1 MRGVILA
8 AGEGTRL
15 RQHFRDF
22 LKPLTPILGLAL
34 IERSILSLKEC
45 GIKDIVIVTGYAEE
59 KIKAHIGDAK
69 KYGVNISYIYNPD
82 WKLGNATSVYSFHKS
97 CKKDEKFVLM
107 MADHLFD
114 LCIMS
119 DFISNAGKIKDD
131 EVLIAADNRLDE
143 VFHLDECTKISCIED
158 YAVAFGKKL
167 KQFNAVDCGLFICT
181 KAIFSALSEAI
192 SNSLYGLSDAL
203 NILAKK
209 RKVRAHFIEGFWVD
223 VDDIE
228 SYNYAKKMLLK
239 SAVPDKDGLISKH
252 INRKFSLQL
261 TKLLVNTSIT
271 PNQITAISFIIALAS
286 AVCFAMLSPA
296 LGGILAQLSS
306 IIDGI
311 DGEIARLKF
320 LKSAY
325 GGFIDAT
332 LDRYADF
339 AITLGMAYAWY
350 SYDPSTFTLLAC
362 AAALT
367 GLPMSMLIKEKF
379 HTMTGKPFIPSSH
392 DGIFRYVPANR
403 DGRLFIIMICGILN
417 LPSIAI
423 ILIAVTT
430 HLQALIRLYKARE
443 LILKN

>member
-34 IERSILSLKEC
+34 IERNILSLKEC
-45 GIKDIVIVTGYAEE
+45 GIKEIVIVTGYAEE

-192 SNSLYGLSDAL
+192 SNSLYG
-203 NILAKK
+203 
-209 RKVRAHFIEGFWVD
+209 F
-223 VDDIE
+223 
-228 SYNYAKKMLLK
+228 
-239 SAVPDKDGLISKH
+239 
-252 INRKFSLQL
+252 
-261 TKLLVNTSIT
+261 
-271 PNQITAISFIIALAS
+271 
-286 AVCFAMLSPA
+286 
-296 LGGILAQLSS
+296 
-306 IIDGI
+306 
-311 DGEIARLKF
+311 
-320 LKSAY
+320 
-325 GGFIDAT
+325 
-332 LDRYADF
+332 
-339 AITLGMAYAWY
+339 
-350 SYDPSTFTLLAC
+350 
-362 AAALT
+362 
-367 GLPMSMLIKEKF
+367 
-379 HTMTGKPFIPSSH
+379 
-392 DGIFRYVPANR
+392 
-403 DGRLFIIMICGILN
+403 
-417 LPSIAI
+417 
-423 ILIAVTT
+423 
-430 HLQALIRLYKARE
+430 
-443 LILKN
+443 